1 MLQQIDKKYLASI
14 LFFLSVA
21 FFIRTC
27 QYAAV
32 WDDERGHFT
41 PAFQSQMDHDIPSF
55 WKDHSGMYIPL
66 TYSTWAVIKRIVSPH
81 GFNPAP
87 FHALNMLTHSINGV
101 LLFYLLLLLFKN
113 KSSAFFAS
121 LLFLIHPLQVE
132 SVAWIS
138 EFRGLYST
146 LFCLISLL
154 IFFSGIEKKQCVNF
168 NNLVSSKSFL
178 FAFIFFLLALLAKPS
193 GIVLPFIIFI
203 LTWRFYKGKTM
214 LIGKGLILWLIPA
227 CIIIFLLLVKNT
239 ESSIPFA
246 QRFLIAGYSLFFYL
260 QKIIVPYPLA
270 ACYGYTPAI
279 IAANIFLIPAL
290 IISITLFSILI
301 YKRNA
306 VPDLFAGF
314 LIIFICVLPVLGF
327 ISFEYQKHSNVAD
340 RYTYMSFIGIAL
352 IVPIIEKYIH
362 QYSVLKLISV
372 VVLIFFMILTVKQ
385 TNAWKNELSLWDH
398 TLAFYDNSS
407 KVYYNRGVQ
416 YTLRKDFSK
425 SLADYNRALELD
437 PGNLN
442 ALFNRANAYENL
454 GDIAS
459 AFNDYNSYLEK
470 EKNAEVYYKRSY
482 LYLKNKELDNA
493 FDDLQRAEEM
503 RYPIDPRYKSYLLKM
518 KAQESALSGN
528 TIPVK

>member
-1 MLQQIDKKYLASI
+1 MLQLDKKYLACI
-14 LFFLSVA
+14 LFFLSIVI
-21 FFIRTC
+21 FIHIRH
-27 QYAAV
+27 YAAV

-41 PAFQSQMDHDIPSF
+41 PALQSRMDHDIPSF

-66 TYSTWAVIKRIVSPH
+66 TYTTWAVVKRLTSPQA
-81 GFNPAP
+81 FNPDP
-87 FHALNMLTHSINGV
+87 FHVLNVLTHSINGV

-146 LFCLISLL
+146 FFCLISLL
-154 IFFSGIEKKQCVNF
+154 IFFNGVEKKPSASF
-168 NNLVSSKSFL
+168 NSLVSSKNFLLAFL
-178 FAFIFFLLALLAKPS
+178 FFVLALLAKPS

-203 LTWRFYKGKTM
+203 LTWRFYKEKTM
-214 LIGKGLILWLIPA
+214 SIGKGIILWVIPA

-239 ESSIPFA
+239 ENNIPFV
-246 QRFLIAGYSLFFYL
+246 QRFVIAGYSLFFYL
-260 QKIIVPYPLA
+260 QKILVPYPLV

-279 IAANIFLIPAL
+279 IAATTFSIPAL
-290 IISITLFSILI
+290 IICILLLSVLI
-301 YKRNA
+301 YKRNV

-314 LIIFICVLPVLGF
+314 LIIFICVLPVLGL
-327 ISFEYQKHSNVAD
+327 IPFEYQKHSNVAD
-340 RYTYMSFIGIAL
+340 RYMYLSFIGIAL
-352 IVPIIEKYIH
+352 IVPIIEKYTH
-362 QYSVLKLISV
+362 NHFFFKLISV
-372 VVLIFFMILTVKQ
+372 AVLVFFMMLTVKQ
-385 TNAWKNELSLWDH
+385 TSVWKNEFSLWDH

-416 YTLRKDFSK
+416 YTLQKDFNK
-425 SLADYNRALELD
+425 SLADYNRSLKLD
-437 PGNLN
+437 PNNLD

-459 AFNDYNSYLEK
+459 AFNDYNAYLEK
-470 EKNAEVYYKRSY
+470 EKDAEVYYKRSY
-482 LYLKNKELDNA
+482 LYLKNKDLNNA

-503 RYPIDPRYKSYLLKM
+503 HYPIDPRYKSLLLKL
-518 KAQESALSGN
+518 KAQESTL
-528 TIPVK
+528 K